1 MTTLISEIY
10 ESITINERN
19 FYTDLIYKSS
29 LINFTDNL
37 DYYIPILWQN
47 SRDIEPN
54 YLNFISH
61 INGEIEKFYPHNNNS
76 VESNFIIE
84 NLNKIREFLNVN
96 ILTLGMEITNNNIKN
111 SLTLNNNTLPEYDFS
126 DNEDKVKLIILEKL
140 GVIDYIKSIQ
150 QKPETISHTAEILS
164 TFTGIKSESLYTY
177 LRPMICNVRD
187 DKDKNSP
194 YSNADN
200 LPKANRQILKLKI
213 IDANR

>member
-1 MTTLISEIY
+1 MKTLISEIY
-10 ESITINERN
+10 ESIIINERN

-150 QKPETISHTAEILS
+150 QKPEVISHTAEILS
-164 TFTGIKSESLYTY
+164 SFTGIKSNSLYSY
-177 LRPMICNVRD
+177 LRPMISPLRD
-187 DKDKNSP
+187 DSDKNSP
-194 YSNADN
+194 YKNADN
-200 LPKANRQILKLKI
+200 LLKANRQIHDLKI
-213 IDANR
+213 NDANK

>member
-150 QKPETISHTAEILS
+150 QKPEVISHTAEILS

-194 YSNADN
+194 YNNAEN

-213 IDANR
+213 IDANK

>member
-96 ILTLGMEITNNNIKN
+96 ILTYI
-111 SLTLNNNTLPEYDFS
+111 PES
-126 DNEDKVKLIILEKL
+126 VK
-140 GVIDYIKSIQ
+140 
-150 QKPETISHTAEILS
+150 
-164 TFTGIKSESLYTY
+164 
-177 LRPMICNVRD
+177 
-187 DKDKNSP
+187 
-194 YSNADN
+194 
-200 LPKANRQILKLKI
+200 
-213 IDANR
+213 